1 MDVIMPQLGET
12 VVEGVVTKWYKKV
25 GDVVKSDDTLFDVET
40 DKVSTEIPAQANG
53 VITEILVQEGVTAKV
68 GTRLAVIRESGD
80 AVAAAPAAAVAAAV
94 LAPAA
99 AVSAAV
105 AAVPA
110 VSTAVAATR
119 IGKASAADRLS
130 PVVRRLLAEHQL
142 NPADLNGTGRDGRIT
157 REDVLAVIGGGAAA
171 GAPSAPAPLS
181 APAPMVLGAGDTRK
195 PMNSVRKRT
204 AQHLV
209 KSWQSAPHVLQAVEV
224 DYSKVE
230 LARTAAGAAWK
241 AREGFSLTYLPFIA
255 RAVSVALAKFPLL
268 NGSLDGDDLVI
279 HSRINIGIAVDLN
292 FDGLVVPVVKDVPN
306 KSLPQIAREIND
318 LAQRARSNKLKPDEL
333 SGGTYTLSNSGVF
346 GTLITAPIINQP
358 QVAIMSTDGVKK
370 KPVVI
375 ESEQGDSIAIRPV
388 GVLAQTFDHR
398 ALDGAYS
405 AAFLREVKTVLET
418 RDWVQALNA

>member
-12 VVEGVVTKWYKKV
+12 VVEGTVTKWYKQV

-40 DKVSTEIPAQANG
+40 DKVSTEIPAQSNG

-80 AVAAAPAAAVAAAV
+80 AVAVAPAVAAA
-94 LAPAA
+94 ASASAA
-99 AVSAAV
+99 GVSAAV
-105 AAVPA
+105 ADVPA
-110 VSTAVAATR
+110 VSTAAAATP

-130 PVVRRLLAEHQL
+130 PVVRRLIAEHQL
-142 NPADLNGTGRDGRIT
+142 NPTDLNGTGRDGRIT
-157 REDVLAVIGGGAAA
+157 REDVLAAIGGGIAA
-171 GAPSAPAPLS
+171 GASSVRAPLS